1 MSQGGVPDPNVRA
14 SDADRERIVEQLR
27 QHTAEGRLTMDEFD
41 QRMSAAYEA
50 KTYGDLAQLTRDL
63 PVDLGA
69 RSKGGA
75 GVPPWQQTPTVATG
89 MGTGTRLGGT
99 GMSGTNPADVV
110 GALVGAAMDFKLQS
124 RQMRDQLRAQRHEQ
138 RHQLRTARRH
148 GAPVVVAAVAGWAS
162 LSVLLTGVWF
172 IAGITDGNGFGQF
185 WPAWPIGIIGLVI
198 LARTVKG
205 TIIRRTYSRR

>member
-69 RSKGGA
+69 RSKGVG
-75 GVPPWQQTPTVATG
+75 GVPPWRHTPNVSGGTGTG
-89 MGTGTRLGGT
+89 MGTGGT
-99 GMSGTNPADVV
+99 GMSGTSPADVV

-138 RHQLRTARRH
+138 RHQLRRARHH
-148 GAPVVVAAVAGWAS
+148 GPLLVTAVAGWAS

-185 WPAWPIGIIGLVI
+185 WPAWPIGILGLLI
-198 LARTVKG
+198 LVRTVRG
-205 TIIRRTYSRR
+205 TVVRRSYPRR